1 MKGLAE
7 NPGAWVKSTYSGQG
21 SNSCVEA
28 VLARGGRIGVRDS
41 VHRRGHRLD
50 LPPAAWVG
58 FLGGLRPPRA

>member
-1 MKGLAE
+1 M
-7 NPGAWVKSTYSGQG
+7 KSTYSGQG